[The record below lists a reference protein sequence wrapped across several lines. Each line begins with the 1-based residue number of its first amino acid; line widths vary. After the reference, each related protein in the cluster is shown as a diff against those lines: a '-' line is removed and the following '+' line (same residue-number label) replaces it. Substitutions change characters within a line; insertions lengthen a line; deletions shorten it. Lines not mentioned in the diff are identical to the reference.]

1 MKYELRLKPNWHM
14 SKGPLKLPSLAQ
26 NRPYLRSAYTK
37 GPYVPL
43 NGFDA
48 TKQHFYATYAKWERV
63 RSLLMGESLEL
74 YHLGRMLVD
83 EAEACHKWVGQNGK
97 RTMDGFHGRMENYDE
112 FKEAV
117 EMIRD
122 FIGNGNR
129 TDERFRRSSR
139 RWINEFV
146 TLRKDWNEEEKDP
159 GDDED
164 EEEDVEEDDEES
176 EEELEEE
183 LGEETGEN
191 EQSDENSEESDEGS
205 E

>member
-1 MKYELRLKPNWHM
+1 
-14 SKGPLKLPSLAQ
+14 
-26 NRPYLRSAYTK
+26 
-37 GPYVPL
+37 
-43 NGFDA
+43 
-48 TKQHFYATYAKWERV
+48 
-63 RSLLMGESLEL
+63 
-74 YHLGRMLVD
+74 
-83 EAEACHKWVGQNGK
+83 
-97 RTMDGFHGRMENYDE
+97 MDGFHGRMENYDE